1 MGFLSQPA
9 AVSFAPQARTGA
21 AERGT
26 HPSHDLKDY
35 AGDYE
40 NPGYGLIKVQQE
52 GDALE
57 LAINKLGLTRSP
69 TTITMFSRF
78 RKTPTLPRLANSF
91 SST

>member
-1 MGFLSQPA
+1 M
-9 AVSFAPQARTGA
+9 VSDKKT
-21 AERGT
+21 GT

-35 AGDYE
+35 AGDYA